1 MNDEHKYDDI
11 IDLPHHVST
20 KHPQMSLLD
29 RAAQF
34 SPFAA
39 LTGHDA
45 AIRETQRLTEEWV
58 EPDEDKKELLDEK
71 LQMIRE
77 SLTGGKD
84 VYGLPE
90 ILFTYFQPD
99 EKKSGG
105 AYLSIQGKV
114 RKIDEYGH
122 QVILEDGTSLT
133 IEHIVDIEGELFRG
147 HEDLEYNTFHKG
159 RPPFSRVSD
168 SIAASRTNVCSYID
182 K

>member
-11 IDLPHHVST
+11 INLPHHVSVR
-20 KHPQMSLLD
+20 HPQMSLID

-45 AIRETQRLTEEWV
+45 AIKEAQRLTDEWV
-58 EPDEDKKELLDEK
+58 ELDENRKELLDEK

-77 SLTGGKD
+77 SLSGGMGGQ
-84 VYGLPE
+84 GLPE

-105 AYLSIQGKV
+105 AYLSVQGKV
-114 RKIDEYGH
+114 KKIDEYGH
-122 QVILEDGTSLT
+122 QVIMEDGTVLT
-133 IEHIVDIEGELFRG
+133 IEHIVDIEGELFRIY
-147 HEDLEYNTFHKG
+147 EDLDMQ
-159 RPPFSRVSD
+159 P
-168 SIAASRTNVCSYID
+168 
-182 K
+182 